1 MTRSWFRP
9 TLLGLSTTVLLA
21 CGVDPAGSSTSESL
35 ETLSCPAGEV
45 AWDFRRFPNGTTSES
60 LAQLGGA
67 TVDYLDGGAPDD
79 NVIKVSRSSCSGL
92 NGTIDLTNEI
102 RRRCN
107 GRTSCLV
114 ANAYSILYIERFGCL
129 NANQAS
135 MEFTCSDEP
144 DMVKTASIFNASCLP
159 RRQPRDLRCVPDNCY
174 GRTRRDRYLRCVPD
188 LIKPVESL
196 EGLTVHFDHIERP
209 LRDPTRTS
217 DDGYEVRADG
227 RTVIALDNNLV
238 YRFSGTVEVPG
249 TQAPRQLITL
259 WLKSRMPEVSADS
272 PRGDMFRCVIGRID
286 LSKYTATATATGQ
299 RVPFDE
305 LLRIPD
311 TCQDGAPFQ
320 QALRTALVA
329 NDFDPGALSLPTSAA
344 QSELMVSYDLESRS
358 IAVPPGSTV
367 DTTCNVKPLDF
378 FFNPRTRVH
387 NTLDYYG
394 QQAMRVVH
402 RSRANAE
409 HLPLVFNPAPKNLV
423 AVTEVNVRGLEFK
436 VNKAGRPRGQ
446 IPVDLSMALSG
457 PNAEQW
463 AQFFVTGRFT
473 PYGALGGPNQKYLSL
488 DANTPGDANFTTA
501 LLPVPDTAARD
512 ALGRV
517 AVDASAAIPLPA
529 RGLRAAFTTGLS
541 EGGASARLDLPI
553 TQQLRTALFNPAGRY
568 PLTPGG
574 TRNYVL
580 QLCPTGR
587 VYAELLEGS
596 SAGRPFE
603 VSPSGVVRDGDE
615 PPLVSA
621 RNGCARS
628 AVFSFY
634 GQNIVV
640 PLAEVD
646 VGDGNLDDLNPTSS
660 GESRLSAKFDVD
672 TSRQCQGARCET
684 TSQQGLAGSDNP
696 ARSTILLV
704 ATEEAQDDT
713 SERFAT
719 SFRMLGF
726 DMLEAVQSGNLNV
739 KTTLA
744 IAPNYAAIAE
754 ALDRSFPAF
763 EIEADRVT
771 VGVNGLSVGLEFK
784 VPLRFGPIQG
794 DLVFGVGVGA
804 GIGLE
809 LTHEYNNNV
818 ASSCVSASGDG
829 TLQSNCPGTYVALP
843 AMTLPDARE
852 ACTFIGGVLVEP
864 RDDATATSMRT
875 AIPSTEEVWIA
886 AQVGNEYR
894 ENTSCATSWSSSLCA
909 NGHKTYLRWLSDG
922 DNFRTA
928 TSFGAFSS
936 VGAPSTLGGTAV
948 TVASLSS
955 TAPVPSGVTLLGNE
969 LRSRPLANRYR
980 SVCARPRVTSGVSHM
995 ASIAIGVG
1003 FSAGFSVG
1011 FCTPSADFGICLEGS
1026 VNLLD
1031 AKLEPKLEYTHTKLS
1046 DNAGLEAINSKM
1058 ALKVDWSINL
1068 LSGGLEIK
1076 LVTPFFDVGYT
1087 LIEWEGFKQ
1096 GEGTLAEWEQAF
1108 REDFQ

>member
-1 MTRSWFRP
+1 MTRSFLRP
-9 TLLGLSTTVLLA
+9 VALGLSTLVLAA
-21 CGVDPAGSSTSESL
+21 CGVDASGTSASESL
-35 ETLSCPAGEV
+35 EALSCPAGEV
-45 AWDFRRFPNGTTSES
+45 AWDFRRFANGTTSES
-60 LAQLGGA
+60 LAQLGGEV
-67 TVDYLDGGAPDD
+67 VDAGAGEE
-79 NVIKVSRSSCSGL
+79 NAIKVSRASCPGL
-92 NGTIDLTNEI
+92 NGTVDLTNEL
-102 RRRCN
+102 RRHCN

-114 ANAYSILYIERFGCL
+114 AKAPGILYIERLGCL
-129 NANQAS
+129 NAMAAS
-135 MEFTCSDEP
+135 MEFTCSDQP
-144 DMVKTASIFNASCLP
+144 DMVKTASVFNAWCG
-159 RRQPRDLRCVPDNCY
+159 QQAKPRDLRCVPDNCY

-188 LIKPVESL
+188 LIKPVEAL
-196 EGLTVHFDHIERP
+196 EGLAVHFDTIERP
-209 LRDPTRTS
+209 LRDPSRSS

-227 RTVIALDNNLV
+227 RTVLALDNNLV
-238 YRFSGTVEVPG
+238 YRFAGSVEVPG
-249 TQAPRQLITL
+249 AQAPRQLITL
-259 WLKSRMPEVSADS
+259 WLKSRMPGVSTSS

-286 LSKYTATATATGQ
+286 LSKYTPTATASGQ
-299 RVPFDE
+299 RVAFDE

-311 TCQDGAPFQ
+311 TCQDGEPFQ
-320 QALRTALVA
+320 QALRSALVA
-329 NDFDPGALSLPTSAA
+329 NDFEPGALALPASAA
-344 QSELMVSYDLESRS
+344 ESELMVSYDLESRA

-367 DTTCNVKPLDF
+367 ESTCNVKPIDF
-378 FFNPRTRVH
+378 FFNHRTRVH
-387 NTLDYYG
+387 NTLDYYS
-394 QQAMRVVH
+394 QQALRVVH

-409 HLPLVFNPAPKNLV
+409 RLPLVFNPAPKNLV

-446 IPVDLSMALSG
+446 IPVDLAMALSG
-457 PNAEQW
+457 PNAEHW
-463 AQFFVTGRFT
+463 AQFFVTGRFR
-473 PYGALGGPNQKYLSL
+473 PYGALGGPSQKYLSL
-488 DANTPGDANFTTA
+488 DANHPFAPDFTTA

-517 AVDASAAIPLPA
+517 AVDASAAIPLPP

-541 EGGASARLDLPI
+541 EGGASARLDLPV
-553 TQQLRTALFNPAGRY
+553 TQQLRTALFNPASRY

-596 SAGRPFE
+596 WAGQAFE
-603 VSPSGVVRDGDE
+603 VSPEGVVRAGADA
-615 PPLVSA
+615 PLTRA

-628 AVFSFY
+628 AVFSLR
-634 GQNIVV
+634 GENIVV

-672 TSRQCQGARCET
+672 TSRQCRGSRCET
-684 TSQQGLAGSDNP
+684 TSQQGLAGSDSP
-696 ARSTILLV
+696 AKSTILLV

-726 DMLEAVQSGNLNV
+726 DMLEAVQTGTLNV

-744 IAPNYAAIAE
+744 ISPNYAAIAE

-771 VGVNGLSVGLEFK
+771 VGVNGLSVGLEYK

-818 ASSCVSASGDG
+818 ASSCVSSSGDG
-829 TLQSNCPGTYVALP
+829 TIATNCPSAYVALP
-843 AMTLPDARE
+843 AMPLPQARD
-852 ACTFIGGVLVEP
+852 ACTFIGGVLMEP
-864 RDDATATSMRT
+864 RDDATATAMRT
-875 AIPSTEEVWIA
+875 AIPSTEEVWVA

-894 ENTSCATSWSSSLCA
+894 ENTSCAASWNTSVCA
-909 NGHKTYLRWLSDG
+909 NGHKTYLRWLSDAES
-922 DNFRTA
+922 FRAA
-928 TSFGAFSS
+928 TSFGAFSA

-948 TVASLSS
+948 TVASLISA
-955 TAPVPSGVTLLGNE
+955 APVPSGVTLTGNQ
-969 LRSRPLANRYR
+969 LRARPLTANYR
-980 SVCARPRVTSGVSHM
+980 SVCARPRVTSGVSHA

-1011 FCTPSADFGICLEGS
+1011 FCTPSAQAGICLEGS

-1031 AKLEPKLEYTHTKLS
+1031 AKLEPKLEYTHTTLR

-1058 ALKVDWSINL
+1058 ALKVGWSIHL

-1076 LVTPFFDVGYT
+1076 LVTPFFDIGYT
-1087 LIEWEGFKQ
+1087 LIEWEGFKL
-1096 GEGTLAEWEQAF
+1096 GEGVLAEWEQVF